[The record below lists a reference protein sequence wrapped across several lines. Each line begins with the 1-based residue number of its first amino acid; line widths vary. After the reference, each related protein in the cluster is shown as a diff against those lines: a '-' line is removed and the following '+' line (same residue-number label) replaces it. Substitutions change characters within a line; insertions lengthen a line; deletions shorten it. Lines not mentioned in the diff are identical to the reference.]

1 MTDAKPK
8 ARPDASKANP
18 NAVSVRIE
26 PKTMSKAK
34 FQRRHDFRIGAQP
47 AYVDGDRTQLNR
59 PLIELR
65 PLPDIQR
72 ENEALRMRAGRTRKM
87 KSNAAVVTVGVI
99 TFGHKAQDVFNR
111 LPDEVQN
118 RAFTE
123 LVQEIAAQLNTSLE
137 ALVVHLDET
146 AIHAHFTMRA
156 YNDDGEPLSEATKLS
171 DLSKIQDLA
180 AEVMQRYAPEIERGR
195 KKKDRLKAGADYP
208 DTLHRTVKQLHKDLP
223 REKAEL
229 EAEIGA
235 KEEKISKQKTSL
247 EKTQRYLERLEAK
260 KELTEKE
267 IKRKETYRK
276 RLEKKQVE
284 MAAEMEALDARR
296 LALSAEMAREVEAI
310 NVEKETVRAARE
322 KAREQTAA
330 ARQAKQSYEMGVN
343 AIEAVLSEAEKETL
357 SYDPDSGKT
366 TMDDPTPLKAVPPK
380 LRTQIVALAKRL
392 AFVESNLFARI
403 FRLDEHINLI
413 KAFLS
418 RTDISPEARQQGQAI
433 VRSVTE
439 DDPSLG

>member
-1 MTDAKPK
+1 MANSKPK
-8 ARPDASKANP
+8 THPNITESNP

-47 AYVDGDRTQLNR
+47 AYVDGNRTHLNR
-59 PLIELR
+59 LLIELR

-99 TFGHKAQDVFNR
+99 TFGHKAQAVFNR

-123 LVQEIAAQLNTSLE
+123 LVREIAAQLNTSLE
-137 ALVVHLDET
+137 ALVV
-146 AIHAHFTMRA
+146 
-156 YNDDGEPLSEATKLS
+156 
-171 DLSKIQDLA
+171 
-180 AEVMQRYAPEIERGR
+180 QRYAPAIERGN
-195 KKKDRLKAGADYP
+195 KKKDRLEAGADYP
-208 DTLHRTVKQLHKDLP
+208 DTLHRSVKQLHEDLP
-223 REKAEL
+223 REKAAL
-229 EAEIGA
+229 EAEIA
-235 KEEKISKQKTSL
+235 TNEERINEQKASL
-247 EKTQRYLERLEAK
+247 EKTQRYLEKLKAK

-284 MAAEMEALDARR
+284 MAAEMKALDAQR

-310 NVEKETVRAARE
+310 NVEKETVKAERE
-322 KAREQTAA
+322 KTQEQTAA
-330 ARQAKQSYEMGVN
+330 ARRVKEAYEKGVN

-380 LRTQIVALAKRL
+380 LRTKIVAMAKRL
-392 AFVESNLFARI
+392 AFVESSLFARI
-403 FRLDEHINLI
+403 FRLDAQVKRI
-413 KAFLS
+413 KTFLS

-439 DDPSLG
+439 DDPSPG

>member
-1 MTDAKPK
+1 MTDANPKP
-8 ARPDASKANP
+8 RPEASKANP

-47 AYVDGDRTQLNR
+47 AYVDGDRTHLNR
-59 PLIELR
+59 LLIELR

-146 AIHAHFTMRA
+146 AIHAHFMMRA
-156 YNDDGEPLSEATKLS
+156 YNDEGEPLSDATKLS
-171 DLSKIQDLA
+171 DLSEIQDLA
-180 AEVMQRYAPEIERGR
+180 AEVMQRYAPGIERGH

-208 DTLHRTVKQLHKDLP
+208 DTLHRSVKQLHEDLP
-223 REKAEL
+223 QEKAAL
-229 EAEIGA
+229 EAEIA
-235 KEEKISKQKTSL
+235 TKEEKINEQKASL
-247 EKTQRYLERLEAK
+247 EKTQTYMEKLEAK

-276 RLEKKQVE
+276 RLEKKTAD
-284 MAAEMEALDARR
+284 MAAEMQLLAARR
-296 LALSAEMAREVEAI
+296 RALEMAMARDAKNIEKEKETLSAERQKVQ
-310 NVEKETVRAARE
+310 
-322 KAREQTAA
+322 EQTVAT
-330 ARQAKQSYEMGVN
+330 RRAKEAYEQGVN
-343 AIEAVLSEAEKETL
+343 AIEAVLSEAEAETL

-366 TMDDPTPLKAVPPK
+366 TMNDPTPLKAAPPK

-403 FRLDEHINLI
+403 FRLDAQI
-413 KAFLS
+413 KRIKTFLS

-439 DDPSLG
+439 DDPSPG